1 MVACECQAGEWCAG
15 HGVQSSQ
22 AALLRPLTISNFTA
36 EPLLL
41 AHACIMPPRPHTF
54 ALLDNH
60 GVAHRLLGQGRAV
73 ALSPGSIYSLTLAL
87 DTADGP
93 WRE

>member
-1 MVACECQAGEWCAG
+1 MQG
-15 HGVQSSQ
+15 SQ
-22 AALLRPLTISNFTA
+22 AAFLRPLIISNFTA

-60 GVAHRLLGQGRAV
+60 GVARQLLGQGRAV
-73 ALSPGSIYSLTLAL
+73 ALGPGSVYSLTLAL